1 GKMPE
6 KFKALASI
14 MAWVLWFSG
23 MVMGFSIFLHG
34 IILGKIYGPEPPP
47 MEITVGFAVSLAF
60 GVGAV
65 VVMLLRKK
73 ME

>member
-1 GKMPE
+1 MPD
-6 KFKALASI
+6 KFKALTTI

-23 MVMGFSIFLHG
+23 MLMGFSIFIHG
-34 IILGKIYGPEPPP
+34 IILGKIYGPEPAP
-47 MEITVGFAVSLAF
+47 MEIMVGFAVSLAF

-65 VVMLLRKK
+65 VVMILRKK